1 MSAEFEQFLRFCMTY
16 IHSHNILAATAGTDV
31 GDPTAVASF
40 CASADDPTVIALAGC
55 STALLTAISDINCI
69 GVTAHGDEVQRSQAH
84 RKRRDDVERTL
95 HLQRR
100 SPLSSDKL
108 TDSEVSIIAEVK
120 RLAALLYLYGRIDGT
135 GPQESHMIKI
145 TTQILH
151 LIPRISLRT
160 NTILWPLF
168 IVAVLGVRPECDED
182 RRLIL
187 ARLAALQET
196 RQLGNVKKARCV
208 IEDVWKA
215 RDLRV
220 SDATKGWTILE
231 GKHRTISLA

>member
-1 MSAEFEQFLRFCMTY
+1 MTY
-16 IHSHNILAATAGTDV
+16 IHSHNILAATAGTKV
-31 GDPTAVASF
+31 GDTTAVASF
-40 CASADDPTVIALAGC
+40 CASADNSTVIALAGC
-55 STALLTAISDINCI
+55 SPALLTAISDINCI
-69 GVTAHGDEVQRSQAH
+69 GTNSDEIGVPISLAH
-84 RKRRDDVERTL
+84 RPRRDEVERTL
-95 HLQRR
+95 HLQGR
-100 SPLSSDKL
+100 SPAFSGAS
-108 TDSEVSIIAEVK
+108 TESEVSLIAEVK
-120 RLAALLYLYGRIDGT
+120 RLAALLYLYGRIDGA

-145 TTQILH
+145 TTQILQ

-215 RDLRV
+215 RDLRL
-220 SDATKGWTILE
+220 SDATKGWAILE